1 MSRKMQES
9 GTETFIKQKKSFKDF
24 LQNNCSYKFRKFH
37 TKALVL
43 GTPQHLSFLVNI
55 AKFLRTPFYGTP
67 LVAVSDPTTETFIR
81 FFNTFQSDV
90 TKLFGQ

>member
-1 MSRKMQES
+1 MSRKIQES
-9 GTETFIKQKKSFKDF
+9 GTETFIKQTKSFKDF
-24 LQNNCSYKFRKFH
+24 LQNKCSYKFRKFH
-37 TKALVL
+37 RKALVL
-43 GTPQHLSFLVNI
+43 GTPQNLYFPVNI

-67 LVAVSDPTTETFIR
+67 LVAVSDPATETFIR